1 MQIFGFISSYLMNIL
16 GSLKY
21 SMESMRSY
29 MKSLRLLIYYK
40 VYKFIENLD
49 SLMFRVSRNNLSKRL
64 GHKKKRQL
72 KRK

>member
-29 MKSLRLLIYYK
+29 VKSLHLLIYYK
-40 VYKFIENLD
+40 VYKFIEYLN
-49 SLMFRVSRNNLSKRL
+49 SMMFRVSRNNLSKRL
-64 GHKKKRQL
+64 GHQKKRRI

>member
-29 MKSLRLLIYYK
+29 VKSLRLLIYYK
-40 VYKFIENLD
+40 VYKFIEYLN
-49 SLMFRVSRNNLSKRL
+49 SMMFRVSRNNLSKRL
-64 GHKKKRQL
+64 GHQKKRQI

>member
-49 SLMFRVSRNNLSKRL
+49 SMMFRVSRNNLSKRL
-64 GHKKKRQL
+64 GHQKKRQL